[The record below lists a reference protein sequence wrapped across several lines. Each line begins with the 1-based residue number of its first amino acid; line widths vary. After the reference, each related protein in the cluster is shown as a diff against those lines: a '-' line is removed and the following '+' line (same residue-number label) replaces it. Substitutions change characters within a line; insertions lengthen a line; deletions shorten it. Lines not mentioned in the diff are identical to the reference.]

1 MNVWVDCYAPLIG
14 RIFVGGFFLWNGIQ
28 AALNFPATMGIFA
41 AHGVA
46 GGLYWA
52 VVVITIEALG
62 GIALVMGLWT
72 RPAALALAVYLLV
85 QSAFLTNFGSDTE
98 LNVFVLNLA
107 LVGGLL
113 YMSSYKPAYKNRP

>member
-28 AALNFPATMGIFA
+28 AALNFPATMDIFA
-41 AHGVA
+41 AHGVP

-62 GIALVMGLWT
+62 GIALVMGLWM
-72 RPAALALAVYLLV
+72 RPVALALAVYLLA
-85 QSAFLTNFGSDTE
+85 QSAFLTNFGSDAE
-98 LNVFVLNLA
+98 LNIFVLNLA
-107 LVGGLL
+107 LAGGLI
-113 YMSSYKPAYKNRP
+113 YMSSGAPVRKNRP